1 MSASAAPS
9 QTQDERV
16 AQNVVVDVHTHIYPP
31 AYIDYL
37 RSRTTVPYIRSF
49 PDAPN
54 PTQERLVIL
63 PSEEAAPSTSRG
75 RPIGK
80 EYWDIEEKLLFMRTH
95 GIDMSILSLPNP
107 WLDWVPSAEAAA
119 KARSVNDDFVQMCK
133 RAPEKLR
140 AFATL
145 PLSAPVAQIVEE
157 IERIAG
163 FEEMRGVIMGT
174 SGIGKG
180 LDDPELDPVW
190 AALESSKKTVFLHPH
205 YGLPNDV
212 YGPRANDY
220 GHVLPLALGFPLETT
235 IAVTRMILSAVFD
248 RYPHLSV
255 LLAHSGGTLPF
266 LAGRIESCIV
276 HDAHM
281 QGAPDIKKRRGIWD
295 ILKTNVYLDA
305 VAYGEG
311 ALKAAAEASGADRIM
326 FGTDHPFFP
335 PLEADAVEWLSTR
348 RNQELVPKV
357 FANEDVV
364 AVMGGNALK
373 YL

>member
-1 MSASAAPS
+1 MSASAVPS
-9 QTQDERV
+9 HAQDERA

-31 AYIDYL
+31 AYIEYL

-220 GHVLPLALGFPLETT
+220 GHVLPLALGVIEGQGADHRLPPAVLAHQRAGPVQADGDRGARLLELRQGVAPVLLLGQGRRRHRIGHVLDQATGHRP
-235 IAVTRMILSAVFD
+235 AMILLQVDLGPRRAE
-248 RYPHLSV
+248 LGV
-255 LLAHSGGTLPF
+255 LVGEDLGEPGG
-266 LAGRIESCIV
+266 
-276 HDAHM
+276 
-281 QGAPDIKKRRGIWD
+281 
-295 ILKTNVYLDA
+295 
-305 VAYGEG
+305 
-311 ALKAAAEASGADRIM
+311 
-326 FGTDHPFFP
+326 
-335 PLEADAVEWLSTR
+335 
-348 RNQELVPKV
+348 
-357 FANEDVV
+357 
-364 AVMGGNALK
+364 
-373 YL
+373 

>member
-1 MSASAAPS
+1 MSTSAVS
-9 QTQDERV
+9 TEK
-16 AQNVVVDVHTHIYPP
+16 VVDVHTHIYPP
-31 AYIDYL
+31 AYINYL
-37 RSRTTVPYIRSF
+37 RSRSTVPYIRQF
-49 PDAPN
+49 PEAPN
-54 PTQERLVIL
+54 PDQERLVIL
-63 PSEEAAPSTSRG
+63 PSEEDAPSTSRG

-80 EYWDIEEKLLFMRTH
+80 EYWDIDEKLLFMKTH
-95 GIDMSILSLPNP
+95 GIDMSIVSLPNP
-107 WLDWVPSAEAAA
+107 WLDWVPSDEAAA
-119 KARSVNDDFVQMCK
+119 TARGVNDDFIKMCQK
-133 RAPEKLR
+133 APDKIR

-145 PLSAPVAQIVEE
+145 PLSAPVPQIVEE
-157 IERIAG
+157 IERIAK

-174 SGIGKG
+174 SGIGQG
-180 LDDPELDPVW
+180 LDDPALDPVW
-190 AALESSKKTVFLHPH
+190 QALEANKKTVFLHPH
-205 YGLPNDV
+205 YGLPNAV

-235 IAVTRMILSAVFD
+235 IAVTRMILSGVFD
-248 RYPHLSV
+248 RYPSLSV

-276 HDAHM
+276 HDGHM
-281 QGAPDIKKRRGIWD
+281 QSDSEIKKRRGIWD

-311 ALKAAAEASGADRIM
+311 ALKAAVEASGADRIM

-357 FANEDVV
+357 FENGDIA

-373 YL
+373 HL

>member
-1 MSASAAPS
+1 MSAVTT
-9 QTQDERV
+9 QTQDE
-16 AQNVVVDVHTHIYPP
+16 QNLQKVVVDVHTHIYPP

-37 RSRTTVPYIRSF
+37 RNRTTVPYIRSF
-49 PDAPN
+49 PDSPN
-54 PTQERLVIL
+54 PNQERLVIL
-63 PSEEAAPSTSRG
+63 PSEEDAPSTSRG

-80 EYWDIEEKLLFMRTH
+80 EYWDVEEKLQFMKTH
-95 GIDMSILSLPNP
+95 GIDKSIISLPNP
-107 WLDWVPSAEAAA
+107 WLDWVPSNEAAA
-119 KARSVNDDFVQMCK
+119 MARGVNDDFRAMCAK
-133 RAPEKLR
+133 APDNLL

-145 PLSAPVAQIVEE
+145 PLSAPVDQIVEE
-157 IERIAG
+157 IERIAK
-163 FEEMRGVIMGT
+163 FSEMRGVIMGT
-174 SGIGKG
+174 TGLGAG
-180 LDDPELDPVW
+180 LDDPALNPIW
-190 AALESSKKTVFLHPH
+190 AALEANKKTVFLHPH
-205 YGLPNDV
+205 YGLPNAV
-212 YGPRANDY
+212 YGPRADDY

-235 IAVTRMILSAVFD
+235 IAVTRMILCGVFD
-248 RYPHLSV
+248 RYSGLSV

-281 QGAPDIKKRRGIWD
+281 QAAPDIKKRRGIWD

-335 PLEADAVEWLSTR
+335 PLEKDAVEWLSTR

-357 FANEDVV
+357 FRDEDVV